1 MPSIVAGREKKG
13 YRDHGYYEGRFCN
26 FGYFNSLLGLS
37 KTKEDNNMD
46 MQEVISRAER
56 NIRQALR
63 DYGAHT
69 SQTDVLEDVTD
80 EFIYRLAA
88 DSSYAKQGLRELFS
102 KSPVWNEELD
112 ALVINGTRTHD
123 PDYDR
128 IHRLAM
134 QILEKPF
141 KSLDYSYNDILKAVC
156 FFSNPDASE
165 RDRESYIEAIKKLAP
180 KAYTPTKKL
189 SRVFKSL
196 CVALSVADETA
207 GSEFQR
213 LYAQF
218 ADELSSKQIGF
229 KLFVSIN
236 PAHFITMSNPKR
248 DSRGA
253 TLTSCHSFNSTEYDY
268 NNGCT
273 GYARDETS
281 FIVFTVADPTDPE
294 TLNNRKTTRQVFAYR
309 PGSGLLLQSR
319 MYNTAGG
326 VYGAAADSK
335 LYRDLVQREISA
347 LEDVPN
353 LWKTYSSIGDKADL
367 VVAGDGFGGYQDWTY
382 ENFDGHISIRAD
394 CDEET
399 VDPLDIGTRGLCIVC
414 GEETSA
420 GVYCEDC
427 GEGNECDECGGHY
440 RELYDVRNSRGEWI
454 QVCERCRDEY
464 YTYCDEC
471 EEYWPN
477 DCTTEVDGRYYCD
490 DCLDECCERCDEC
503 DEWHRSDSMY
513 DAYREGREVRV
524 CSDCRDEHYYGCD
537 CCGDLHHY
545 DDMRRVYRANGYED
559 FVCDDCADN
568 YDCCPHCDELIEI
581 KDDGTCPSC
590 GAVIEEQEDE
600 AV

>member
-1 MPSIVAGREKKG
+1 
-13 YRDHGYYEGRFCN
+13 
-26 FGYFNSLLGLS
+26 
-37 KTKEDNNMD
+37 MD
-46 MQEVISRAER
+46 MSELIERTKQNIWQAIS
-56 NIRQALR
+56 
-63 DYGAHT
+63 DYGKHT
-69 SQTDVLEDVTD
+69 DQTSVMDDCTANFVNQ
-80 EFIYRLAA
+80 LAS
-88 DSSYAKQGLRELFS
+88 DSCYAKQELRELFS
-102 KSPVWNEELD
+102 KSPVWDTNLD

-123 PDYDR
+123 PDPDR
-128 IHRLAM
+128 IY
-134 QILEKPF
+134 
-141 KSLDYSYNDILKAVC
+141 SLGTDIL
-156 FFSNPDASE
+156 S
-165 RDRESYIEAIKKLAP
+165 EAIYRTDNRNLIYEAIRFFYDPNYEEQGIAAIKQLAP
-180 KAYTPTKKL
+180 KAYAPNKKK
-189 SRVFKSL
+189 SRVFKAL
-196 CVALSVADETA
+196 CQALGVADETA
-207 GSEFQR
+207 GSDFQR

-218 ADELSSKQIGF
+218 ADELTSKKIGF
-229 KLFVSIN
+229 KLYVSIN

-399 VDPLDIGTRGLCIVC
+399 VDPLDVGTYGLCIVC

-545 DDMRRVYRANGYED
+545 DDMHRVYRANGYED

>member
-1 MPSIVAGREKKG
+1 ME
-13 YRDHGYYEGRFCN
+13 
-26 FGYFNSLLGLS
+26 
-37 KTKEDNNMD
+37 

-69 SQTDVLEDVTD
+69 SQTDVLDDVTD

-141 KSLDYSYNDILKAVC
+141 KSLDYDYNDILKAIC

-165 RDRESYIEAIKKLAP
+165 RDRESYIEAIRKLAP
-180 KAYTPTKKL
+180 KAYTPTKKP

-196 CVALSVADETA
+196 CVALGVADETA

-218 ADELSSKQIGF
+218 ADELSAKQIGF
-229 KLFVSIN
+229 KLFVSVN

-326 VYGAAADSK
+326 VYGAAEDSK
-335 LYRDLVQREISA
+335 LYRDLVQREISM

-399 VDPLDIGTRGLCIVC
+399 VDPLDVGTYGLCIVC

-454 QVCERCRDEY
+454 QVCERCCDEY

-545 DDMRRVYRANGYED
+545 DDMHRVYRANGYED
-559 FVCDDCADN
+559 FVCNDCADN

>member
-1 MPSIVAGREKKG
+1 ME
-13 YRDHGYYEGRFCN
+13 
-26 FGYFNSLLGLS
+26 
-37 KTKEDNNMD
+37 
-46 MQEVISRAER
+46 MQEIIHQAEENIS
-56 NIRQALR
+56 QALR
-63 DYGAHT
+63 DYGAYT
-69 SQTDVLEDVTD
+69 SQTEVLDDVTD
-80 EFIYRLAA
+80 EFILRLAA
-88 DSSYAKQGLRELFS
+88 DSSHAKQGLRELFS
-102 KSPVWNEELD
+102 KSPVWDAKLD
-112 ALVINGTRTHD
+112 ALVINGTRTHN

-128 IHRLAM
+128 IYQLAV
-134 QILEKPF
+134 QILERPL
-141 KSLDYSYNDILKAVC
+141 KSGDWNWDTLMDAIS
-156 FFSNPDASE
+156 FFSVPEASE
-165 RDRESYIEAIKKLAP
+165 TYREKYIAAIKQLAP
-180 KAYTPTKKL
+180 KAYSPTKKL

-196 CVALSVADETA
+196 CVALGVADETA

-218 ADELSSKQIGF
+218 ADELNAKKIGF

-236 PAHFITMSNPKR
+236 PAHFITMSNPKC

-326 VYGAAADSK
+326 VYGAAEDSK
-335 LYRDLVQREISA
+335 LYRDLVQREISM

-414 GEETSA
+414 GEETNA
-420 GVYCEDC
+420 GLYCEAC
-427 GEGNECDECGGHY
+427 GEKGYECDECGGRV
-440 RELYDVRNSRGEWI
+440 RELHSVLDSHGDWI
-454 QVCERCRDEY
+454 QVCERCQDEY

-471 EEYWPN
+471 EEYWPS
-477 DCTTEVDGRYYCD
+477 DSVTEVDGRYYCD
-490 DCLDECCERCDEC
+490 DCLEENCERCEEC
-503 DEWHRSDSMY
+503 GEWHRSDSMY
-513 DAYREGREVRV
+513 DAYREGRELRI
-524 CSDCRDEHYYGCD
+524 CGDCRDEYYYGCD
-537 CCGDLHHY
+537 CCGDLHHA
-545 DDMRRVYRANGYED
+545 DDMRIVHRASGYED
-559 FVCDDCADN
+559 YVCDDCADN
-568 YDCCPHCDELIEI
+568 YDCCPHCDELIEM
-581 KDDGTCPSC
+581 KDDGTCPNC
-590 GAVIEEQEDE
+590 GAVIEEQEAE

>member
-1 MPSIVAGREKKG
+1 ME
-13 YRDHGYYEGRFCN
+13 
-26 FGYFNSLLGLS
+26 
-37 KTKEDNNMD
+37 

-56 NIRQALR
+56 NIRQARQALR

-69 SQTDVLEDVTD
+69 SQTDVLDDVTD

-88 DSSYAKQGLRELFS
+88 DSSYAKQGLRKLFS

-141 KSLDYSYNDILKAVC
+141 KSLDYDYNDILKAIC

-165 RDRESYIEAIKKLAP
+165 RDRESYIEAIRKLAP
-180 KAYTPTKKL
+180 KAYTPTKKP

-196 CVALSVADETA
+196 CVALGVADETA

-218 ADELSSKQIGF
+218 ADELSAKQIGF
-229 KLFVSIN
+229 KLFVSVN

-281 FIVFTVADPTDPE
+281 FIAGRPRGRCSPTGPAADCCCRAGCTTPPVVSTEPLRIPSSTAIWCSAKSRCWKMCRTCGRPTRPSGIRPTSLSQETALAGIRIGHMRTSTAISASALIAMRRPWTRWTSALAACALSADVQSAMVFTA
-294 TLNNRKTTRQVFAYR
+294 KTA
-309 PGSGLLLQSR
+309 S
-319 MYNTAGG
+319 
-326 VYGAAADSK
+326 
-335 LYRDLVQREISA
+335 
-347 LEDVPN
+347 
-353 LWKTYSSIGDKADL
+353 
-367 VVAGDGFGGYQDWTY
+367 GGY
-382 ENFDGHISIRAD
+382 FD
-394 CDEET
+394 
-399 VDPLDIGTRGLCIVC
+399 
-414 GEETSA
+414 
-420 GVYCEDC
+420 ED
-427 GEGNECDECGGHY
+427 DM
-440 RELYDVRNSRGEWI
+440 RDVRDSRGNWI
-454 QVCERCRDEY
+454 SVCENCRDEY

-477 DCTTEVDGRYYCD
+477 DCVSYIDGVDYCD
-490 DCLDECCERCDEC
+490 SCRDEYCERCEEC
-503 DEWHRSDSMY
+503 GEWHRRDNMY
-513 DAYREGREVRV
+513 RAYRNGNEVWV
-524 CSDCRDEHYYGCD
+524 CEDCREDYCYCEKCD
-537 CCGDLHHY
+537 DLYHC
-545 DDMRRVYRANGYED
+545 DDMNTVYTPQGELM
-559 FVCDDCADN
+559 VCDDCVED
-568 YDCCPHCDELIEI
+568 YDRCPHCEELIEMN
-581 KDDGTCPSC
+581 DDGTCPNC
-590 GAVIEEQEDE
+590 GAVIEEQEAE

>member
-13 YRDHGYYEGRFCN
+13 YRDHGYCEGRFCN

-69 SQTDVLEDVTD
+69 SQTDVLEDVTN

-88 DSSYAKQGLRELFS
+88 DSSYAKQGLRKLFS

-141 KSLDYSYNDILKAVC
+141 KSLDYDYNDILKAVC

-165 RDRESYIEAIKKLAP
+165 RDRESYIEAIRKLAP
-180 KAYTPTKKL
+180 KAYTPTKKP

-196 CVALSVADETA
+196 CVTLGVADETA

-218 ADELSSKQIGF
+218 ADELSAKQIGF

-399 VDPLDIGTRGLCIVC
+399 VDPLDVGTYGLV
-414 GEETSA
+414 
-420 GVYCEDC
+420 
-427 GEGNECDECGGHY
+427 
-440 RELYDVRNSRGEWI
+440 
-454 QVCERCRDEY
+454 
-464 YTYCDEC
+464 
-471 EEYWPN
+471 
-477 DCTTEVDGRYYCD
+477 
-490 DCLDECCERCDEC
+490 
-503 DEWHRSDSMY
+503 HR
-513 DAYREGREVRV
+513 
-524 CSDCRDEHYYGCD
+524 
-537 CCGDLHHY
+537 LW
-545 DDMRRVYRANGYED
+545 
-559 FVCDDCADN
+559 
-568 YDCCPHCDELIEI
+568 
-581 KDDGTCPSC
+581 
-590 GAVIEEQEDE
+590 
-600 AV
+600 

>member
-1 MPSIVAGREKKG
+1 ME
-13 YRDHGYYEGRFCN
+13 
-26 FGYFNSLLGLS
+26 
-37 KTKEDNNMD
+37 

-69 SQTDVLEDVTD
+69 SQTDVLDDVTD

-88 DSSYAKQGLRELFS
+88 DSSYAKQGLRKLFS

-141 KSLDYSYNDILKAVC
+141 KSLDYDYNDILKAVC

-165 RDRESYIEAIKKLAP
+165 RDRESYIEAIRKLAP
-180 KAYTPTKKL
+180 KAYTPTKKP

-196 CVALSVADETA
+196 CVALGVADETA

-268 NNGCT
+268 NNGCA

-326 VYGAAADSK
+326 VYGAAEDSK
-335 LYRDLVQREISA
+335 LYRDLVQREISM

-382 ENFDGHISIRAD
+382 KDFDGHISIRAD

-414 GEETSA
+414 GEETSD

-427 GEGNECDECGGHY
+427 GKGYECDECGGHY
-440 RELYDVRNSRGEWI
+440 RELCDVRDSRGNWI

-477 DCTTEVDGRYYCD
+477 ECVTEVDGQYYCD

-503 DEWHRSDSMY
+503 DGWHRSDSMY
-513 DAYREGREVRV
+513 DAYREGRELRI
-524 CSDCRDEHYYGCD
+524 CGDCRDEYYYGCD
-537 CCGDLHHY
+537 CCGDLHHM
-545 DDMRRVYRANGYED
+545 DDMRIVHRANGYED
-559 FVCDDCADN
+559 YVCDDCADN

-581 KDDGTCPSC
+581 KDDGTCPNC
-590 GAVIEEQEDE
+590 GAVIEEQEAE

>member
-1 MPSIVAGREKKG
+1 ME
-13 YRDHGYYEGRFCN
+13 
-26 FGYFNSLLGLS
+26 
-37 KTKEDNNMD
+37 

-56 NIRQALR
+56 NIRKALR

-69 SQTDVLEDVTD
+69 SQTDVLDDVTD

-141 KSLDYSYNDILKAVC
+141 KSLDYDYNDILKAIC

-165 RDRESYIEAIKKLAP
+165 RDRESYIEAIRKLAP
-180 KAYTPTKKL
+180 KAYTPTKKP

-196 CVALSVADETA
+196 CVALGVADETA

-326 VYGAAADSK
+326 VYGAAEDSK
-335 LYRDLVQREISA
+335 LYRDLVQREISM

-367 VVAGDGFGGYQDWTY
+367 VVAGEGFGGYQDWTY

-399 VDPLDIGTRGLCIVC
+399 VDPLDIGTYGLCVVC
-414 GEETSA
+414 GEETSD

-427 GEGNECDECGGHY
+427 GKGYECDECGGHY
-440 RELYDVRNSRGEWI
+440 RELCDVRDSRGEWI

-477 DCTTEVDGRYYCD
+477 DCVTEVDGQYYCD

-503 DEWHRSDSMY
+503 DGWHRSDSMY
-513 DAYREGREVRV
+513 DAYREGRELRI
-524 CSDCRDEHYYGCD
+524 CGDCRDEYYYGCD
-537 CCGDLHHY
+537 CCGDLHHM
-545 DDMRRVYRANGYED
+545 DDMRIVHRANGYED
-559 FVCDDCADN
+559 YVCDDCADN
-568 YDCCPHCDELIEI
+568 YDCCPHCDEFIEI
-581 KDDGTCPSC
+581 KDDGTCPNC
-590 GAVIEEQEDE
+590 GAVIEEQEAE

>member
-1 MPSIVAGREKKG
+1 
-13 YRDHGYYEGRFCN
+13 
-26 FGYFNSLLGLS
+26 
-37 KTKEDNNMD
+37 MD
-46 MQEVISRAER
+46 MSELIERTKQNIWQAIS
-56 NIRQALR
+56 
-63 DYGAHT
+63 DYGKHT
-69 SQTDVLEDVTD
+69 DQTSVMDDCTANFVNQ
-80 EFIYRLAA
+80 LAS
-88 DSSYAKQGLRELFS
+88 DSCYAKQELRELFS
-102 KSPVWNEELD
+102 KSPVWDANLD

-123 PDYDR
+123 PDPDR
-128 IHRLAM
+128 IYALGT
-134 QILEKPF
+134 
-141 KSLDYSYNDILKAVC
+141 DIL
-156 FFSNPDASE
+156 S
-165 RDRESYIEAIKKLAP
+165 EAIYRADNSRPIYDAIRFFYDPNFEQEGIAAIKQLAP
-180 KAYTPTKKL
+180 KAYAPNKKK
-189 SRVFKSL
+189 SRVFKAL
-196 CVALSVADETA
+196 CQALGVADETA
-207 GSEFQR
+207 GSDFQR

-218 ADELSSKQIGF
+218 ADELTSKKIGF

-236 PAHFITMSNPKR
+236 PAHFITMSNPKC

-253 TLTSCHSFNSTEYDY
+253 TLTSCHSFNSTEYSY

-326 VYGAAADSK
+326 VYGAAEDSK
-335 LYRDLVQREISA
+335 LYRDLVQREISM

-414 GEETSA
+414 GCPISD
-420 GVYCEDC
+420 GLYCEDC
-427 GEGNECDECGGHY
+427 KNGGDCCCDECGGY
-440 RELYDVRNSRGEWI
+440 FDEDDMRDVRDSRGNWI
-454 QVCERCRDEY
+454 SVCENCRDEY

-477 DCTTEVDGRYYCD
+477 DCVSYIDGVDYCD
-490 DCLDECCERCDEC
+490 SCRDEYCERCEEC
-503 DEWHRSDSMY
+503 GEWHRRDNMY
-513 DAYREGREVRV
+513 RAYRNGNEVWV
-524 CSDCRDEHYYGCD
+524 CEDCREDYCYCEKCD
-537 CCGDLHHY
+537 DLYHC
-545 DDMRRVYRANGYED
+545 DDMNTVYTPQGELM
-559 FVCDDCADN
+559 VCDDCVED
-568 YDCCPHCDELIEI
+568 YDRCPHCGTMIERC
-581 KDDGTCPSC
+581 DNGTCPEC
-590 GAVIEEQEDE
+590 GAVIDEKEEDE

>member
-1 MPSIVAGREKKG
+1 
-13 YRDHGYYEGRFCN
+13 
-26 FGYFNSLLGLS
+26 
-37 KTKEDNNMD
+37 MD
-46 MQEVISRAER
+46 MSELIERTKQNIWQAIS
-56 NIRQALR
+56 
-63 DYGAHT
+63 DYGKHT
-69 SQTDVLEDVTD
+69 DQTSVMDDCTANFVNQ
-80 EFIYRLAA
+80 LAS
-88 DSSYAKQGLRELFS
+88 DSCYAKQELRELFS
-102 KSPVWNEELD
+102 KSPVWDANLD

-123 PDYDR
+123 PDPDR
-128 IHRLAM
+128 IYALGT
-134 QILEKPF
+134 
-141 KSLDYSYNDILKAVC
+141 DIL
-156 FFSNPDASE
+156 S
-165 RDRESYIEAIKKLAP
+165 EAIYRADNSLPIYDAIRFFYDPNFEQEGIAAIKQLAP
-180 KAYTPTKKL
+180 KAYAPNKKK
-189 SRVFKSL
+189 SRVFKAL
-196 CVALSVADETA
+196 CQALGVADETA
-207 GSEFQR
+207 GSDFQR

-218 ADELSSKQIGF
+218 ADELTSKKIGF
-229 KLFVSIN
+229 KLYVSIN
-236 PAHFITMSNPKR
+236 PAHFITMSNPKG
-248 DSRGA
+248 DHRGT
-253 TLTSCHSFNSTEYDY
+253 TLTSCHSFNSTEYEY

-326 VYGAAADSK
+326 VYGAAEDSK
-335 LYRDLVQREISA
+335 LYRDLVQREISM

-399 VDPLDIGTRGLCIVC
+399 VDPLDVGTYGLCIVC

-545 DDMRRVYRANGYED
+545 DDMHRVYRANGYVD
-559 FVCDDCADN
+559 FVCNDCADN

>member
-26 FGYFNSLLGLS
+26 FGYFNSLLDLS
-37 KTKEDNNMD
+37 KTKEDSIME

-69 SQTDVLEDVTD
+69 SQTDVLDDVTD

-88 DSSYAKQGLRELFS
+88 DSSYAKQGLRKLFS

-141 KSLDYSYNDILKAVC
+141 KSLDYDYNDILKAIC

-165 RDRESYIEAIKKLAP
+165 RDRESYIEAIRKLAP
-180 KAYTPTKKL
+180 KAYTPTKKP

-196 CVALSVADETA
+196 CVALGVADETA

-218 ADELSSKQIGF
+218 ADELSAKQIGF
-229 KLFVSIN
+229 KLFVSVN

-399 VDPLDIGTRGLCIVC
+399 VDPLDVGTYGLCIVC

-545 DDMRRVYRANGYED
+545 DDMHRVYRANGYED
-559 FVCDDCADN
+559 FVCNDCADN
-568 YDCCPHCDELIEI
+568 YDCCQHCDELIEI

>member
-1 MPSIVAGREKKG
+1 ME
-13 YRDHGYYEGRFCN
+13 
-26 FGYFNSLLGLS
+26 
-37 KTKEDNNMD
+37 

-69 SQTDVLEDVTD
+69 SQTDVLDDVTD

-88 DSSYAKQGLRELFS
+88 DSSYAKQGLRKLFS

-141 KSLDYSYNDILKAVC
+141 KSLDYDYNDILKAVC

-165 RDRESYIEAIKKLAP
+165 RDRERYIEAIRKLAP
-180 KAYTPTKKL
+180 KAYTPTKKP

-196 CVALSVADETA
+196 CVALGVADETA

-218 ADELSSKQIGF
+218 ADELSAKQIGF

-273 GYARDETS
+273 GYARDEIS

-399 VDPLDIGTRGLCIVC
+399 VDPLDVGTYGLCIVC

-545 DDMRRVYRANGYED
+545 DDMHRVYRANGYED

>member
-1 MPSIVAGREKKG
+1 
-13 YRDHGYYEGRFCN
+13 
-26 FGYFNSLLGLS
+26 
-37 KTKEDNNMD
+37 MD

-69 SQTDVLEDVTD
+69 SQTDVLEDVTN

-88 DSSYAKQGLRELFS
+88 DSSYAKQGLRKLFS

-141 KSLDYSYNDILKAVC
+141 KSLDYDYNDILKAVC

-165 RDRESYIEAIKKLAP
+165 RDRESYIEAIRKLAP
-180 KAYTPTKKL
+180 KAYTPTKKP

-196 CVALSVADETA
+196 CVTLGVADETA

-218 ADELSSKQIGF
+218 ADELSAKQIGF
-229 KLFVSIN
+229 KLFVNIN

-399 VDPLDIGTRGLCIVC
+399 VDPLDVGTYGLCIVC

-545 DDMRRVYRANGYED
+545 DDMHRVYRANGYED
-559 FVCDDCADN
+559 FVCNDCADN